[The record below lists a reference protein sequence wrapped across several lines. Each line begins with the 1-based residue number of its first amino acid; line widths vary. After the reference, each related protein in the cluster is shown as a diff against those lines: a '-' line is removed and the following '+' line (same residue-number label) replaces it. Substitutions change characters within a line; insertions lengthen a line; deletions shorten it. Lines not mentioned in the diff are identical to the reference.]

1 MVSKKK
7 LTIEDFVS
15 ICTGSRYITHNLM
28 RDRTTD
34 FRYFK
39 QDHSPGL
46 RVVVNTLTFP
56 VNDSYNLEPGQFSNK
71 TILMTFTVHHALE
84 SVSL

>member
-56 VNDSYNLEPGQFSNK
+56 VNGSYNWSQGSFQTK
-71 TILMTFTVHHALE
+71 QY
-84 SVSL
+84 